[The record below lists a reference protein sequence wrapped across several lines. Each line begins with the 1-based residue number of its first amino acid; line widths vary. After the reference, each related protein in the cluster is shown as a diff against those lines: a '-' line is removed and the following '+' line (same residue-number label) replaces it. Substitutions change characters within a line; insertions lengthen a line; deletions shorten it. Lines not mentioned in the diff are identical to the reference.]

1 MFLDIIP
8 IHFLSLLLCLEKAR
22 TLEYLKKKSMQ
33 PGGNPYADLVNK
45 LHMQNLW
52 LTPI

>member
-8 IHFLSLLLCLEKAR
+8 IHFLSLLCLEKAR

-45 LHMQNLW
+45 LHMQTL
-52 LTPI
+52 